1 MTQITDKPVV
11 ADKIPTHRLFSKG
24 RLVAGMLMQA
34 QLYRGFRPLSLTL
47 LALGGAGLLGACQ
60 GKTPEAQLPGG
71 ILPETVLVPQSVPMV
86 FSFTTNP
93 EEAFRTHP
101 ALLAQWENWTSEA
114 LAEAGSKFSGE
125 DIQSWAGEQFTMA
138 VVVPNLVP
146 TASKP
151 IPGIL
156 IGASTRNTELSR
168 QFLAQVRQQAEAEG
182 ANFERR
188 QEKGVTLYLQT
199 NGDPGEQWVTAEFG
213 NRFVA
218 VANDLGVMQQAVAVY
233 RGEAESIGR
242 SELFRSA
249 AAELYSD
256 DALAFAYVN
265 FEALRANP
273 KSFKAWMKDLDPA
286 ALESSQLLRS
296 FAIAAHWQEQGLRV
310 RMLTQTDPEANLQA
324 GWQPARGELIQRL
337 PGSALAV
344 ISTQQIAQR
353 WQALLPELE
362 EDPLL
367 KESWEELRA
376 EFRANTQLDL
386 EQDVI
391 AWMDGELALLMAP
404 DAQAHPL
411 LQGMGAA
418 LVIESSQKDKANT
431 ALAQLDR
438 LAQESGARVTEANGQ
453 VIWAD
458 PLFNQPL
465 LIRAWEGNYLII
477 TSSTGALQTIAQ
489 QQGSLLPQTEP
500 LKTLYEQL
508 HKPNYGYFLLNWQG
522 IRTVLEATLPGR
534 LATLD
539 PEAREVLTRI
549 DGLGMT
555 SYPVGEHGL
564 GLELLVTVP
573 PQS

>member
-1 MTQITDKPVV
+1 
-11 ADKIPTHRLFSKG
+11 
-24 RLVAGMLMQA
+24 MQA
-34 QLYRGFRPLSLTL
+34 QLHRGFRPLSLTL
-47 LALGGAGLLGACQ
+47 LALGGAWLVGACQ
-60 GKTPEAQLPGG
+60 RKAPEAQLPGD

-86 FSFTTNP
+86 LAFATNP
-93 EEAFRTHP
+93 EEAFSTHP
-101 ALLAQWENWTSEA
+101 DLLAQWETWTSEA
-114 LAEAGSKFSGE
+114 LAETGSEFPRE
-125 DIQSWAGEQFTMA
+125 DIQNWAGEQFTMA

-146 TASKP
+146 TASEP

-156 IGASTRNTELSR
+156 FGASTRNTDLSG

-188 QEKGVTLYLQT
+188 QEQGVTLHVQT

-218 VANDLGVMQQAVAVY
+218 VANDPGVMQQAVAVY
-233 RGEAESIGR
+233 RGEAESISR

-249 AAELYSD
+249 AAELYTD
-256 DALAFAYVN
+256 GALAFAYLN
-265 FEALRANP
+265 FETLQDNP
-273 KSFKAWMKDLDPA
+273 EWGGWMEEVDPV
-286 ALESSQLLRS
+286 ALESLKPIRS
-296 FAIAAHWQEQGLRV
+296 LAMAAHWQEQGLRV

-324 GWQPARGELIQRL
+324 GLQPARGELIQRL
-337 PGSALAV
+337 PGSALTV

-353 WQALLPELE
+353 WQALLPKLE
-362 EDPLL
+362 EDPLV
-367 KESWEELRA
+367 KESLEELRA
-376 EFRANTQLDL
+376 EFRASTQLDL
-386 EQDVI
+386 EQDVL
-391 AWMDGELALLMAP
+391 AWMDGELALLVAP

-431 ALAQLDR
+431 ALAQLDQ

-465 LIRAWEGNYLII
+465 LIRAWEGDYLII

-489 QQGSLLPQTEP
+489 RQGNLLPQTEP
-500 LKTLYEQL
+500 LKTLYDQL

-522 IRTVLEATLPGR
+522 IRTVLEATLPGG

-539 PEAREVLTRI
+539 LEAQEVLTRI
-549 DGLGMT
+549 DGLGVT

-564 GLELLVTVP
+564 GLEFLVTVP
-573 PQS
+573 AKP

>member
-1 MTQITDKPVV
+1 
-11 ADKIPTHRLFSKG
+11 
-24 RLVAGMLMQA
+24 MQA
-34 QLYRGFRPLSLTL
+34 QLHRGFRPLSLTL
-47 LALGGAGLLGACQ
+47 LALGGAWLVGACQ
-60 GKTPEAQLPGG
+60 RKAPEAQLPGD

-86 FSFTTNP
+86 LAFATNP
-93 EEAFRTHP
+93 EAAFSTHP
-101 ALLAQWENWTSEA
+101 DLLAQWETWTSEA
-114 LAEAGSKFSGE
+114 LAETGSEFPRE
-125 DIQSWAGEQFTMA
+125 DIQNWAGEQFTMA

-146 TASKP
+146 TASEP

-156 IGASTRNTELSR
+156 FGASTRNTDLSG

-188 QEKGVTLYLQT
+188 QEQGVTLHVQT

-218 VANDLGVMQQAVAVY
+218 VANDPSVMQQAVAVY
-233 RGEAESIGR
+233 RGEAESISR
-242 SELFRSA
+242 SERFRSA
-249 AAELYSD
+249 AAELYTD
-256 DALAFAYVN
+256 GALAFAYLN
-265 FEALRANP
+265 FETLQDNP
-273 KSFKAWMKDLDPA
+273 EWGGWMEEVDPA
-286 ALESSQLLRS
+286 ALKSLKPIRS
-296 FAIAAHWQEQGLRV
+296 LAMAAHWQEQGLRV

-324 GWQPARGELIQRL
+324 GLQPARGELIQRL
-337 PGSALAV
+337 PGNALTV

-353 WQALLPELE
+353 WQALLPKLE
-362 EDPLL
+362 EDPLV
-367 KESWEELRA
+367 KESLEELRA
-376 EFRANTQLDL
+376 EFRASTQLDL
-386 EQDVI
+386 EQDVL
-391 AWMDGELALLMAP
+391 AWMDGELALLVAP

-431 ALAQLDR
+431 ALAQLDQ

-458 PLFNQPL
+458 SLFNQPL

-489 QQGSLLPQTEP
+489 RQGNLLPQTEP
-500 LKTLYEQL
+500 LKTLYDQL

-522 IRTVLEATLPGR
+522 IRTLLEAALPGG

-539 PEAREVLTRI
+539 PEAQDLLTRI
-549 DGLGMT
+549 DGLGVT
-555 SYPVGEHGL
+555 SYPVGGHGL
-564 GLELLVTVP
+564 GLEFLVTVP
-573 PQS
+573 AKP

>member
-1 MTQITDKPVV
+1 
-11 ADKIPTHRLFSKG
+11 
-24 RLVAGMLMQA
+24 MQA
-34 QLYRGFRPLSLTL
+34 QPYCGFRSLSLTL

-60 GKTPEAQLPGG
+60 GKLPDAQLPED
-71 ILPETVLVPQSVPMV
+71 ILPETVLVPQSVPMM
-86 FSFTTNP
+86 FAFTTNP
-93 EEAFRTHP
+93 EEAFRTHL

-114 LAEAGSKFSGE
+114 LAETGSDFPRE
-125 DIQSWAGEQFTMA
+125 DIQSWAGEQFMMA
-138 VVVPNLVP
+138 VVALNLVP
-146 TASKP
+146 TASEP

-156 IGASTRNTELSR
+156 FGASTRNTELSG

-188 QEKGVTLYLQT
+188 QEQGVTLHVQT

-218 VANDLGVMQQAVAVY
+218 VANDLGVMQQAMAVY
-233 RGEAESIGR
+233 RGEAESISR

-249 AAELYSD
+249 AAELYTD
-256 DALAFAYVN
+256 GALAFAYVN
-265 FEALRANP
+265 FEALHANP
-273 KSFKAWMKDLDPA
+273 ESFEAWVEDLDST
-286 ALESSQLLRS
+286 ALESLQLLRS
-296 FAIAAHWQEQGLRV
+296 FAVAAHWQEQGLRV
-310 RMLTQTDPEANLQA
+310 RMLTQTNSEANLQA
-324 GWQPARGELIQRL
+324 GLQPARGELIQRL
-337 PGSALAV
+337 PGNALTV
-344 ISTQQIAQR
+344 ISTEQIAQS

-362 EDPLL
+362 KDPLV
-367 KESWEELRA
+367 KESLEELRA

-438 LAQESGARVTEANGQ
+438 LVQESGARVTEANGQ

-465 LIRAWEGNYLII
+465 LIRAWEGDYLII
-477 TSSTGALQTIAQ
+477 TSSTAFLQTIAQ
-489 QQGSLLPQTEP
+489 RQGSLLPQTEP

-522 IRTVLEATLPGR
+522 IRTVLEAALPGG

-539 PEAREVLTRI
+539 PEAQEVQAVLTGI
-549 DGLGMT
+549 DGLGVT
-555 SYPVGEHGL
+555 SYPVGEHGF